1 MKTVFITGASTGIGN
16 SCAKILSSNNYKV
29 FGTVRTEQDSLKLKK
44 EMGTTFYPIIMDVT
58 NEDSIYNAKKIIER
72 EIPNGKLDILINNA
86 GIALGGPLKYIDTDI
101 FRKQFEVNFFG
112 LISVT
117 KTFLTL
123 LGATRKNNHE
133 GKIIMIS
140 SISGKQSYPF
150 VSPYVSSK
158 HALEG
163 FSDSIRKELMLYGID
178 VILIEPGPVKTAI
191 WDKTPSPN
199 NNIFSNTEYNSILK
213 KFYKEVIEKGKSGI
227 DVDIVGNKIKQIIE
241 MQKPK
246 TRYVITGNK
255 LINYTLPSIL
265 PDRMFDKITAKM
277 LKIIKLKNKN

>member
-1 MKTVFITGASTGIGN
+1 MKTVFITGVSTGIGN

-29 FGTVRTEQDSLKLKK
+29 FGTVRTEQDSLKVKK
-44 EMGTTFYPIIMDVT
+44 EIGATFYPIIMDVT

-123 LGATRKNNHE
+123 LGATDKNNHQ

-140 SISGKQSYPF
+140 SISGKRSYPF